1 MRDLKETHPIL
12 AQLGYHEMIGCFDSE
27 TDLDRLGRVMRQD
40 RQRYSVITENGI
52 VRAALTTGQRFDPRD
67 KTAFPVV
74 GDWVTLGSL
83 EANNATTPITG
94 RIPRRSKLSR
104 RASGDNY
111 LEQILVSNLDLIF
124 VVSGLDQNFNL
135 NRIQRFLTMAWSCGL
150 PAILLLS
157 KADIAEDADAKIKAL
172 EPILHG
178 TKVYP
183 VNMHDTKTLTGP
195 LKNLNPGQCAA
206 LIGSSGVGKSS
217 MINQI
222 LGLDHMPTQAVRA
235 FDDKGRHTT
244 THREL
249 CILPNDS
256 GLIIDTPGMREA
268 QIWFEPAQFAERYQ
282 DLLVPAQYCRFSDCR
297 HDEDPDCAVR
307 ETALKSK
314 KTTDLWRQY
323 SLLQAMAVTE

>member
-1 MRDLKETHPIL
+1 M
-12 AQLGYHEMIGCFDSE
+12 
-27 TDLDRLGRVMRQD
+27 
-40 RQRYSVITENGI
+40 
-52 VRAALTTGQRFDPRD
+52 RD
-67 KTAFPVV
+67 KTALPVV
-74 GDWVTLGSL
+74 GDWVTLGAL

-157 KADIAEDADAKIKAL
+157 KADIAEDADEKIKAL

-183 VNMHDTKTLTGP
+183 VNMHDAETLAGP
-195 LKNLNPGQCAA
+195 LKNLTPGHCAA

-268 QIWFEPAQFAERYQ
+268 QIWFEPAQFAERYK
-282 DLLVPAQYCRFSDCR
+282 DLLAPAQYCRFSDCR

-307 ETALKSK
+307 DKALQSKETA
-314 KTTDLWRQY
+314 DLWRQY
-323 SLLQAMAVTE
+323 SLLQAMAVSE

>member
-1 MRDLKETHPIL
+1 
-12 AQLGYHEMIGCFDSE
+12 
-27 TDLDRLGRVMRQD
+27 
-40 RQRYSVITENGI
+40 
-52 VRAALTTGQRFDPRD
+52 
-67 KTAFPVV
+67 
-74 GDWVTLGSL
+74 
-83 EANNATTPITG
+83 
-94 RIPRRSKLSR
+94 
-104 RASGDNY
+104 
-111 LEQILVSNLDLIF
+111 
-124 VVSGLDQNFNL
+124 
-135 NRIQRFLTMAWSCGL
+135 
-150 PAILLLS
+150 
-157 KADIAEDADAKIKAL
+157 
-172 EPILHG
+172 
-178 TKVYP
+178 
-183 VNMHDTKTLTGP
+183 MHDTETLTGP